1 MGALLVKMK
10 KLAELLTLLLL
21 SLTKAS
27 TIFTSIR
34 FETNKDPERQ
44 RVH

>member
-10 KLAELLTLLLL
+10 KVAELLTLLLL

-27 TIFTSIR
+27 TIFACIR